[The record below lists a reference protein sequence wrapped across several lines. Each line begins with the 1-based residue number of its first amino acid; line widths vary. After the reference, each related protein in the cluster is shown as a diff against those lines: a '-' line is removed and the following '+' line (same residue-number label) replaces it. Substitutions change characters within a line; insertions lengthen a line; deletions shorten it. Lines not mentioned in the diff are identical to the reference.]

1 MCVLKYLHFQIDE
14 YLDQIK
20 DHPSAAAGHP
30 VLLSLSLSSWFWL
43 LAREV
48 TLNIL
53 NSEQQYLQYL
63 QEEFI

>member
-30 VLLSLSLSSWFWL
+30 VLLSLSL
-43 LAREV
+43 
-48 TLNIL
+48 IL
-53 NSEQQYLQYL
+53 VLVVSERGYSKHSKQ
-63 QEEFI
+63 